1 MSHNHTHFAS
11 RIIIATAVVAM
22 GLVIAPSGAHASA
35 GVTAAAS
42 TSAKTAPGQPAF
54 GDKGPHVVAVQT
66 AIMRNGFTLT
76 GGATGVFNK
85 ATKRALTS
93 FQKVVGLKAT
103 GVVDTATAKV
113 LKVAVASTTT
123 VQATTTTVA
132 ATTTTIA
139 ATTTTVAAT
148 TTTAPAV
155 VYPLTTSTLPV
166 RGAKGDAVMA
176 VQKALKAA
184 GLEVRGG
191 IDGAFGSGTTAT
203 ISSFQTSKGLTAS
216 GVLDIPTAV
225 ALALIAPVAAPAPA
239 PATVSVASTSSLL
252 NPSSLPVRGNRG
264 DSVRTVQNA
273 LINAGIEVKG
283 GADGVFGGATY
294 VALQK
299 YQTANGLSVTGTL
312 TTQTA
317 VKLSLV
323 AAPAVSI
330 SVFPVQGLCS
340 YENTWH
346 APRGIE
352 RLHLGVDI
360 LAKEGNLLYAVTDGT
375 ITKVYTVGTDK
386 LAGNGVRLTM
396 ADGTYFF
403 YGHMQKI
410 ADGITIGTKVK
421 AGQVVGYLGKTGG
434 TTTPHLHL
442 EVHPLGGAAI
452 DPTPVVSAVDA
463 CSVTTPLAAPGA

>member
-1 MSHNHTHFAS
+1 MSHNHTHFVR
-11 RIIIATAVVAM
+11 RIIIATAVVSM
-22 GLVIAPSGAHASA
+22 GLVIAPSGASAST
-35 GVTAAAS
+35 GVIAASS

-66 AIMRNGFTLT
+66 AIMRNGFTLK

-85 ATKRALTS
+85 STQRALKS
-93 FQKVVGLKAT
+93 FQKVVGIKVT

-113 LKVAVASTTT
+113 LKVATASTTT
-123 VQATTTTVA
+123 VQATTTTVQ
-132 ATTTTIA
+132 
-139 ATTTTVAAT
+139 ATTTTVAPT
-148 TTTAPAV
+148 TTTTPAV
-155 VYPLTTSTLPV
+155 AYPLTTSTLPV
-166 RGAKGDAVMA
+166 RGAKGDAVVA
-176 VQKALKAA
+176 LQKALKAA
-184 GLEVRGG
+184 GLEVKGG
-191 IDGAFGSGTTAT
+191 IDGAFGSGTTSTIAT
-203 ISSFQTSKGLTAS
+203 FQTSKGLTAT

-239 PATVSVASTSSLL
+239 PAPAAVSIASTPTLLDSSA
-252 NPSSLPVRGNRG
+252 LPARGNRG
-264 DSVRTVQNA
+264 DAVRTLQKA

-283 GADGVFGGATY
+283 GADGVFGGATF

-299 YQTANGLSVTGTL
+299 FQTANALSVTGTL

-317 VKLSLV
+317 VKLGLV
-323 AAPAVSI
+323 AAPAVAI

-346 APRGIE
+346 APRGNG
-352 RLHLGVDI
+352 RKHLGVDI
-360 LAKEGNLLYAVTDGT
+360 IAKEGKLLYAVADGT
-375 ITKVYTVGTDK
+375 ITKLYTEASDK

-410 ADGITIGTKVK
+410 ADGMTIGTKVK

-442 EVHPLGGAAI
+442 EVHPLGGEAI
-452 DPTPVVSAVDA
+452 DPTPIVAAVDA
-463 CSVTTPLAAPGA
+463 CSVTTPLPMPAA

>member
-1 MSHNHTHFAS
+1 MSHNHTHFVN
-11 RIIIATAVVAM
+11 RIIVATAVVAI
-22 GLVIAPSGAHASA
+22 GLVMAPTGAHAST
-35 GVTAAAS
+35 GVLAS
-42 TSAKTAPGQPAF
+42 SSATAKTAPGQPVF

-113 LKVAVASTTT
+113 LKVAAASTTT

-132 ATTTTIA
+132 E
-139 ATTTTVAAT
+139 TTTTVAAPT
-148 TTTAPAV
+148 TTTPAI

-166 RGAKGDAVMA
+166 RGAKGVAVVA
-176 VQKALKAA
+176 LQKALKAA
-184 GLEVRGG
+184 GLDVKGG
-191 IDGAFGSGTTAT
+191 IDGAFGSGTTST
-203 ISSFQTSKGLTAS
+203 ISLFQTNKGLTVT

-225 ALALIAPVAAPAPA
+225 ALALVAPIAAPAPA
-239 PATVSVASTSSLL
+239 AVSVASTSSLL
-252 NPSSLPVRGNRG
+252 NPSSLPIRGNRG
-264 DSVRTVQNA
+264 DSVRTLQNA
-273 LINAGIEVKG
+273 LIKAGIEVKG
-283 GADGVFGGATY
+283 GADGVFGGATF

-299 YQTANGLSVTGTL
+299 YQTANALTVTGTL

-317 VKLSLV
+317 VKLGLV
-323 AAPAVSI
+323 AAPAVAI

-346 APRGIE
+346 APRGTD
-352 RLHLGVDI
+352 RKHLGVDI
-360 LAKEGNLLYAVTDGT
+360 LAKEGNLVYAVADGT
-375 ITKVYTVGTDK
+375 ITKLYTVGTDK
-386 LAGNGVRLTM
+386 LAGNGVRLTLP
-396 ADGTYFF
+396 DGTYFF

-410 ADGITIGTKVK
+410 AEGITVGTKVK
-421 AGQVVGYLGKTGG
+421 AGQVVGYNGKTGA
-434 TTTPHLHL
+434 TNTPHLHI

-452 DPTPVVSAVDA
+452 DPTPIMAAVDA
-463 CSVTTPLAAPGA
+463 CSVTTPLPVPAA

>member
-1 MSHNHTHFAS
+1 MSHNHTHFIS
-11 RIIIATAVVAM
+11 RTIIAAAVVAM
-22 GLVIAPSGAHASA
+22 GLVMAPTGAHAST
-35 GVTAAAS
+35 GVVTASSA
-42 TSAKTAPGQPAF
+42 TAKTAPGQPAF

-66 AIMRNGFTLT
+66 AIMRNGFTLK

-85 ATKRALTS
+85 STQRALKS
-93 FQKVVGLKAT
+93 FQKVVGIKVT

-113 LKVAVASTTT
+113 LKVATASTTT
-123 VQATTTTVA
+123 VQATTTTVQ
-132 ATTTTIA
+132 
-139 ATTTTVAAT
+139 ATTTTVAPT
-148 TTTAPAV
+148 TTTTPAV
-155 VYPLTTSTLPV
+155 AYPLTTSTLPV
-166 RGAKGDAVMA
+166 RGAKGDAVVA
-176 VQKALKAA
+176 LQKALKAA
-184 GLEVRGG
+184 GLEVKGG
-191 IDGAFGSGTTAT
+191 IDGAFGSGTTSTIAT
-203 ISSFQTSKGLTAS
+203 FQTSKGLTAT

-239 PATVSVASTSSLL
+239 PAPAAVSIASTPTLLDSSA
-252 NPSSLPVRGNRG
+252 LPARGNRG
-264 DSVRTVQNA
+264 DAVRTLQKA

-283 GADGVFGGATY
+283 GADGVFGGATF

-299 YQTANGLSVTGTL
+299 FQTANALSVTGTL

-317 VKLSLV
+317 VKLGLV
-323 AAPAVSI
+323 AAPAVAI

-346 APRGIE
+346 APRGNG
-352 RLHLGVDI
+352 RKHLGVDI
-360 LAKEGNLLYAVTDGT
+360 IAKEGKLLYAVADGT
-375 ITKVYTVGTDK
+375 ITKLYTEASDK

-410 ADGITIGTKVK
+410 ADGMTIGTKVK

-442 EVHPLGGAAI
+442 EVHPLGGEAI
-452 DPTPVVSAVDA
+452 DPTPIVAAVDA
-463 CSVTTPLAAPGA
+463 CSVTTPLPIPAA

>member
-1 MSHNHTHFAS
+1 MSHNHTHFVN
-11 RIIIATAVVAM
+11 RIIVASAVVAM
-22 GLVIAPSGAHASA
+22 GLVMAPTGAHASTGMVA
-35 GVTAAAS
+35 TSSA
-42 TSAKTAPGQPAF
+42 SAKTAPGQPAF

-66 AIMRNGFTLT
+66 AIMRNGFTLN

-85 ATKRALTS
+85 STQRALKT
-93 FQKVVGLKAT
+93 FQKVVGLKPT

-113 LKVAVASTTT
+113 LKVAAASTTT

-132 ATTTTIA
+132 PTTTTI
-139 ATTTTVAAT
+139 
-148 TTTAPAV
+148 PSV

-166 RGAKGDAVMA
+166 RGAKGDAVVA

-184 GLEVRGG
+184 GLEVKGG

-203 ISSFQTSKGLTAS
+203 LASFQTNKGLTAT

-239 PATVSVASTSSLL
+239 SAPAAVSVASTTTLID
-252 NPSSLPVRGNRG
+252 PSSLPVRGNRG
-264 DSVRTVQNA
+264 DTVRTLQKA

-283 GADGVFGGATY
+283 GADGVFGGATF

-299 YQTANGLSVTGTL
+299 YQTANALTVTGTL

-317 VKLSLV
+317 VKLGLV
-323 AAPAVSI
+323 AAPAVAI

-346 APRGIE
+346 APRGTN
-352 RLHLGVDI
+352 RKHLGVDI
-360 LAKEGNLLYAVTDGT
+360 IAKEGNLLYAVADGT
-375 ITKVYTVGTDK
+375 ITKLYTEASDK

-410 ADGITIGTKVK
+410 ADGMTIGTKVK

-442 EVHPLGGAAI
+442 EVHPLGGEAI

-463 CSVTTPLAAPGA
+463 CSVTSPLPVPAA

>member
-1 MSHNHTHFAS
+1 MSHNHTHFVR
-11 RIIIATAVVAM
+11 RIIIATAVVSM
-22 GLVIAPSGAHASA
+22 GLVIAPSGASAST
-35 GVTAAAS
+35 GVIAASS

-66 AIMRNGFTLT
+66 AIMRNGFTLK

-85 ATKRALTS
+85 STQRALKS
-93 FQKVVGLKAT
+93 FQKVVGIKVT

-113 LKVAVASTTT
+113 LKVAAASTTT
-123 VQATTTTVA
+123 VQATTTTVQ
-132 ATTTTIA
+132 
-139 ATTTTVAAT
+139 ATTTTVAPT
-148 TTTAPAV
+148 TTTTPV
-155 VYPLTTSTLPV
+155 VAYPLTTSTLPV
-166 RGAKGDAVMA
+166 RGAKGDAVVA
-176 VQKALKAA
+176 LQKALKAA
-184 GLEVRGG
+184 GLEVKGG
-191 IDGAFGSGTTAT
+191 IDGAFGSGTTSTIAT
-203 ISSFQTSKGLTAS
+203 FQTSKGLTAT

-239 PATVSVASTSSLL
+239 PAPAAVSIASTPTLLDSSA
-252 NPSSLPVRGNRG
+252 LPARGNRG
-264 DSVRTVQNA
+264 DAVRTLQKA

-283 GADGVFGGATY
+283 GADGVFGGATF

-299 YQTANGLSVTGTL
+299 FQTANALSVTGTL

-317 VKLSLV
+317 VKLGLV
-323 AAPAVSI
+323 AAPAVAI

-346 APRGIE
+346 APRGNG
-352 RLHLGVDI
+352 RKHLGVDI
-360 LAKEGNLLYAVTDGT
+360 IAKEGKLLYAVADGT
-375 ITKVYTVGTDK
+375 ITKLYTEASDK

-410 ADGITIGTKVK
+410 ADGMTIGTKVK

-442 EVHPLGGAAI
+442 EVHPLGGEAI
-452 DPTPVVSAVDA
+452 DPTPIVAAVDA
-463 CSVTTPLAAPGA
+463 CSVTTPLPMPAA

>member
-1 MSHNHTHFAS
+1 MSHNHTHFVR
-11 RIIIATAVVAM
+11 RIIIATAVVSM
-22 GLVIAPSGAHASA
+22 GLVIAPSGASAST
-35 GVTAAAS
+35 GVIAASS
-42 TSAKTAPGQPAF
+42 TSAKTAPGQPTF

-66 AIMRNGFTLT
+66 AIMRNGFTLK

-85 ATKRALTS
+85 STQRALKS
-93 FQKVVGLKAT
+93 FQKVVGIKVT

-113 LKVAVASTTT
+113 LKVAAASTTT
-123 VQATTTTVA
+123 VQATTTTVQ
-132 ATTTTIA
+132 
-139 ATTTTVAAT
+139 ATTTTVAPT
-148 TTTAPAV
+148 TTTTPV
-155 VYPLTTSTLPV
+155 VAYPLTTSTLPV
-166 RGAKGDAVMA
+166 RGAKGDAVVA

-184 GLEVRGG
+184 GLEVKGG
-191 IDGAFGSGTTAT
+191 IDGAFGSGTTSTIAT
-203 ISSFQTSKGLTAS
+203 FQTSKGLTAS

-239 PATVSVASTSSLL
+239 PAPAAVSIASTPTLLDSSA
-252 NPSSLPVRGNRG
+252 LPARGNRG
-264 DSVRTVQNA
+264 DAVRTLQKA

-283 GADGVFGGATY
+283 GADGVFGGATF

-299 YQTANGLSVTGTL
+299 FQTANALSVTGTL

-317 VKLSLV
+317 VKLGLV
-323 AAPAVSI
+323 AAPAVAI

-346 APRGIE
+346 APRGNG
-352 RLHLGVDI
+352 RKHLGVDI
-360 LAKEGNLLYAVTDGT
+360 IAKEGKLLYAVADGT
-375 ITKVYTVGTDK
+375 ITKLYTEASDK

-410 ADGITIGTKVK
+410 ADGMTIGTKVK

-442 EVHPLGGAAI
+442 EVHPLGGEAI
-452 DPTPVVSAVDA
+452 DPTPIVAAVDA
-463 CSVTTPLAAPGA
+463 CSVTTPLPVPAA

>member
-1 MSHNHTHFAS
+1 MSHNHTHFVR
-11 RIIIATAVVAM
+11 RIIIATAVVSM
-22 GLVIAPSGAHASA
+22 GLVIAPSGASAST
-35 GVTAAAS
+35 GVIAASS
-42 TSAKTAPGQPAF
+42 TSAKTAPGQPIF

-66 AIMRNGFTLT
+66 AIMRNGFTLK

-85 ATKRALTS
+85 STQRALKS
-93 FQKVVGLKAT
+93 FQKVVGIKVT

-113 LKVAVASTTT
+113 LKVAAASTTT
-123 VQATTTTVA
+123 VQATTTTVQ
-132 ATTTTIA
+132 
-139 ATTTTVAAT
+139 ATTTTVAPT
-148 TTTAPAV
+148 TTTTPAV

-166 RGAKGDAVMA
+166 RGAKGDAVVA
-176 VQKALKAA
+176 LQKALKAA
-184 GLEVRGG
+184 GLEVKGG
-191 IDGAFGSGTTAT
+191 IDGAFGSGTTSTIAT
-203 ISSFQTSKGLTAS
+203 FQTSKGLTAT

-239 PATVSVASTSSLL
+239 PAPAAVSIASTPTLLDSSA
-252 NPSSLPVRGNRG
+252 LPARGNRG
-264 DSVRTVQNA
+264 DAVRTLQKA

-283 GADGVFGGATY
+283 GADGVFGGATF

-299 YQTANGLSVTGTL
+299 FQTANALSVTGTL

-317 VKLSLV
+317 VKLGLV
-323 AAPAVSI
+323 AAPAVAI

-346 APRGIE
+346 APRGNG
-352 RLHLGVDI
+352 RKHLGVDI
-360 LAKEGNLLYAVTDGT
+360 IAKEGKLLYAVADGT
-375 ITKVYTVGTDK
+375 ITKLYTEASDK
-386 LAGNGVRLTM
+386 LAGNGVRITM

-410 ADGITIGTKVK
+410 ADGMTIGAKVK

-442 EVHPLGGAAI
+442 EVHPLGGDAI
-452 DPTPVVSAVDA
+452 DPTPIVAAVDA
-463 CSVTTPLAAPGA
+463 CSVTTPLPVPAA

>member
-1 MSHNHTHFAS
+1 MSHNHTHFVN
-11 RIIIATAVVAM
+11 RIIVASAVVAM
-22 GLVIAPSGAHASA
+22 GLVMAPTGAHASTGMVA
-35 GVTAAAS
+35 TSSA
-42 TSAKTAPGQPAF
+42 SAKTAPGQPAF

-66 AIMRNGFTLT
+66 AIMRNGFTLN

-85 ATKRALTS
+85 STQRALKT
-93 FQKVVGLKAT
+93 FQKVVGLKPT

-113 LKVAVASTTT
+113 LKVAAASTTT

-132 ATTTTIA
+132 PTTTTI
-139 ATTTTVAAT
+139 
-148 TTTAPAV
+148 PAV

-166 RGAKGDAVMA
+166 RGAKGDAVVA

-184 GLEVRGG
+184 GLEVKGG

-203 ISSFQTSKGLTAS
+203 IVSFQTNKGLTAT

-225 ALALIAPVAAPAPA
+225 ALALIAPVAAATPAPA
-239 PATVSVASTSSLL
+239 AAPAAVSVASTTTLID
-252 NPSSLPVRGNRG
+252 PSSLPVRGNRG
-264 DSVRTVQNA
+264 DTVRTLQKA

-283 GADGVFGGATY
+283 GADGVFGGATF

-299 YQTANGLSVTGTL
+299 YQTANGLTVTGTL

-317 VKLSLV
+317 VKLGLV
-323 AAPAVSI
+323 AAPAVAI

-346 APRGIE
+346 APRGNN
-352 RLHLGVDI
+352 RKHLGVDI
-360 LAKEGNLLYAVTDGT
+360 IAKEGNLLYAVADGT
-375 ITKVYTVGTDK
+375 ITKLYTEASDK

-410 ADGITIGTKVK
+410 ADGMTIGAKVK

-442 EVHPLGGAAI
+442 EVHPLGGEAI
-452 DPTPVVSAVDA
+452 DPTPIVAAVDA
-463 CSVTTPLAAPGA
+463 CSVTTPLPVPAA

>member
-1 MSHNHTHFAS
+1 MSHNHTHFVR
-11 RIIIATAVVAM
+11 RIIIATAVVSM
-22 GLVIAPSGAHASA
+22 GLVIAPSGASAST
-35 GVTAAAS
+35 GVIAASS
-42 TSAKTAPGQPAF
+42 TSAKTAPGQPIF

-66 AIMRNGFTLT
+66 AIMRNGFTLK

-85 ATKRALTS
+85 STQRALKS
-93 FQKVVGLKAT
+93 FQKVVGIKVT

-113 LKVAVASTTT
+113 LKVAAASTTT
-123 VQATTTTVA
+123 VQATTTTVQ
-132 ATTTTIA
+132 
-139 ATTTTVAAT
+139 ATTTTVAPT
-148 TTTAPAV
+148 TTTTPV
-155 VYPLTTSTLPV
+155 VAYPLTTSTLPV
-166 RGAKGDAVMA
+166 RGAKGDAVVA

-184 GLEVRGG
+184 GLEVKGG
-191 IDGAFGSGTTAT
+191 IDGAFGSGTTSTIAT
-203 ISSFQTSKGLTAS
+203 FQTSKGLTAT

-239 PATVSVASTSSLL
+239 PAPAAVSIASTPTLLDSSA
-252 NPSSLPVRGNRG
+252 LPARGNRG
-264 DSVRTVQNA
+264 DAVRTLQKA

-283 GADGVFGGATY
+283 GADGVFGGATF

-299 YQTANGLSVTGTL
+299 FQTANALSVTGTL

-317 VKLSLV
+317 VKLGLV
-323 AAPAVSI
+323 AAPAVAI

-346 APRGIE
+346 APRGNG
-352 RLHLGVDI
+352 RKHLGVDI
-360 LAKEGNLLYAVTDGT
+360 IAKEGKLLYAVADGT
-375 ITKVYTVGTDK
+375 ITKLYTEASDK

-410 ADGITIGTKVK
+410 ADGMTIGTKVK

-442 EVHPLGGAAI
+442 EVHPLGGEAI
-452 DPTPVVSAVDA
+452 DPTPIVAAVDA
-463 CSVTTPLAAPGA
+463 CSVTTPLPLPAA

>member
-1 MSHNHTHFAS
+1 MSHNHTHFVR
-11 RIIIATAVVAM
+11 RIIIATAVVSM
-22 GLVIAPSGAHASA
+22 GLVIAPSGASAST
-35 GVTAAAS
+35 GVIAASS
-42 TSAKTAPGQPAF
+42 TSAKTAPGQPAI

-66 AIMRNGFTLT
+66 AIMRNGFTLK

-85 ATKRALTS
+85 STQRALKS
-93 FQKVVGLKAT
+93 FQKVVGIKVT

-113 LKVAVASTTT
+113 LKVATASTTT
-123 VQATTTTVA
+123 VQATTTTVQ
-132 ATTTTIA
+132 
-139 ATTTTVAAT
+139 ATTTTVAPT
-148 TTTAPAV
+148 TTTTPAV
-155 VYPLTTSTLPV
+155 AYPLTTSTLPV
-166 RGAKGDAVMA
+166 RGAKGDAVVA
-176 VQKALKAA
+176 LQKALKAA
-184 GLEVRGG
+184 GLEVKGG
-191 IDGAFGSGTTAT
+191 IDGAFGSGTTSTIAT
-203 ISSFQTSKGLTAS
+203 FQTSKGLTAT

-239 PATVSVASTSSLL
+239 PAPAAVSIASTPTLLDSSA
-252 NPSSLPVRGNRG
+252 LPARGNRG
-264 DSVRTVQNA
+264 DAVRTLQKA

-283 GADGVFGGATY
+283 GADGVFGGATF

-299 YQTANGLSVTGTL
+299 FQTANALSVTGTL

-317 VKLSLV
+317 VKLGLV
-323 AAPAVSI
+323 AAPAVAI

-346 APRGIE
+346 APRGNG
-352 RLHLGVDI
+352 RKHLGVDI
-360 LAKEGNLLYAVTDGT
+360 IAKEGKLLYAVADGT
-375 ITKVYTVGTDK
+375 ITKLYTEASDK

-410 ADGITIGTKVK
+410 ADGMTIGTKVK

-442 EVHPLGGAAI
+442 EVHPLGGEAI
-452 DPTPVVSAVDA
+452 DPTPIVAAVDA
-463 CSVTTPLAAPGA
+463 CSVTTPLPMPAA

>member
-22 GLVIAPSGAHASA
+22 GLVMAPSGAHAST
-35 GVTAAAS
+35 GVTATAS

-113 LKVAVASTTT
+113 LKVAAASTTT

-132 ATTTTIA
+132 ATTTT
-139 ATTTTVAAT
+139 VAAT
-148 TTTAPAV
+148 TTTTPAV

-166 RGAKGDAVMA
+166 RGAKGDAVIA

-184 GLEVRGG
+184 GLDVKGG
-191 IDGAFGSGTTAT
+191 IDGAFGSGTTST
-203 ISSFQTSKGLTAS
+203 ISSFQTSKGLTAT

-225 ALALIAPVAAPAPA
+225 ALALVAPVAVPAPA
-239 PATVSVASTSSLL
+239 PAAVSVASTSSLL

-264 DSVRTVQNA
+264 DSVRTLQNA
-273 LINAGIEVKG
+273 LIKAGIEVKG

-410 ADGITIGTKVK
+410 ADGISVGTKVK
-421 AGQVVGYLGKTGG
+421 AGQVVGYNGKTGA
-434 TTTPHLHL
+434 TNTPHLHI

-452 DPTPVVSAVDA
+452 DPTPIMAAVDA
-463 CSVTTPLAAPGA
+463 CSVTAPLPVPAA

>member
-1 MSHNHTHFAS
+1 MSHNHTHFVN
-11 RIIIATAVVAM
+11 RIIVATAVVAI
-22 GLVIAPSGAHASA
+22 GLVMAPTGAHAST
-35 GVTAAAS
+35 GVLAS
-42 TSAKTAPGQPAF
+42 SSATAKTAPGQPVF

-113 LKVAVASTTT
+113 LKVAAASTTT

-132 ATTTTIA
+132 E
-139 ATTTTVAAT
+139 TTTTVAAPT
-148 TTTAPAV
+148 TTTPAI

-166 RGAKGDAVMA
+166 RGAKGDAVVA
-176 VQKALKAA
+176 LQKALKAA
-184 GLEVRGG
+184 GLDVKGG
-191 IDGAFGSGTTAT
+191 IDGAFGSGTTST
-203 ISSFQTSKGLTAS
+203 ISLFQTSKGLTAS

-225 ALALIAPVAAPAPA
+225 ALALVAPIAAPAPA
-239 PATVSVASTSSLL
+239 AVSVASTSSLL
-252 NPSSLPVRGNRG
+252 NPSSLPIRGNRG
-264 DSVRTVQNA
+264 DSVRTLQNA
-273 LINAGIEVKG
+273 LIKAGIEVKG
-283 GADGVFGGATY
+283 GADGVFGGATF

-299 YQTANGLSVTGTL
+299 YQTANALTVTGTL

-317 VKLSLV
+317 VKLGLV
-323 AAPAVSI
+323 AAPAVAI

-346 APRGIE
+346 APRGTD
-352 RLHLGVDI
+352 RKHLGVDI
-360 LAKEGNLLYAVTDGT
+360 LAKEGNLVYAVADGT
-375 ITKVYTVGTDK
+375 ITKLYTVGTDK
-386 LAGNGVRLTM
+386 LAGNGVRLTLP
-396 ADGTYFF
+396 DGTYFF

-410 ADGITIGTKVK
+410 ADGITVGTKVK
-421 AGQVVGYLGKTGG
+421 AGQVVGYNGKTGA
-434 TTTPHLHL
+434 TNTPHLHI

-452 DPTPVVSAVDA
+452 DPTPIMAAVDA
-463 CSVTTPLAAPGA
+463 CSVTTPLPVPAA